1 MPSEEVAAT
10 LVVGYDRSPSSRRA
24 VLRAMD
30 LGRRLGAVLEI
41 VHAVDLAD
49 YPVDPD
55 SPDWGAEVATA
66 VGAEDA
72 AVAGLLAGYEH
83 PWSFRALYGDPATVL
98 CRAADQADAL
108 MIVVGAAFHG
118 AGHGMLSRMFSPSVV
133 TRLVDRSGRP
143 VLAVGPSG
151 SPLAGPR
158 GDRREPAAT
167 EPAVAEPAATEP
179 AVTEPAATE
188 PGTRKTG
195 TSGTGPA
202 RSQ

>member
-30 LGRRLGAVLEI
+30 LGRRLGAALQI

-55 SPDWGAEVATA
+55 SPDWGAEVAA
-66 VGAEDA
+66 VVQEEDA
-72 AVAGLLAGYEH
+72 AVAGLLAGYEY
-83 PWSFRALYGDPATVL
+83 PWSFRAVYGDPATVL

-118 AGHGMLSRMFSPSVV
+118 AGHGMFSRMFSPSVV

-151 SPLAGPR
+151 SPAAGSQR
-158 GDRREPAAT
+158 GRLQ
-167 EPAVAEPAATEP
+167 
-179 AVTEPAATE
+179 
-188 PGTRKTG
+188 PGPSEAG
-195 TSGTGPA
+195 TA